1 MLGMVSQDPEKRE
14 RLIVMRKEVT
24 NGGKHPLQ
32 LKQIMDTLRAFTSVL
47 KENED
52 RYKFWFVS

>member
-14 RLIVMRKEVT
+14 RLTVMREEVT
-24 NGGKHPLQ
+24 NGGKRPLQ
-32 LKQIMDTLRAFTSVL
+32 LKQIMDTLRAFISVP

>member
-14 RLIVMRKEVT
+14 RLTVMREEVT
-24 NGGKHPLQ
+24 NGGKRPLQ
-32 LKQIMDTLRAFTSVL
+32 LKQIMDTLRAFISVP

-52 RYKFWFVS
+52 GSKFWFVS